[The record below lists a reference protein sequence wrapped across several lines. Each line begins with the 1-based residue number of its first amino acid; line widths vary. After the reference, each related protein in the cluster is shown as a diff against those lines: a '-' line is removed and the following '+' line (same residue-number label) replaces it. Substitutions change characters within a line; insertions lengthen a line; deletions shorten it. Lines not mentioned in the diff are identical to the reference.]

1 VRVVSFV
8 GRLRRNAITANAP
21 AARPSRSNHMRSH
34 QSAANDPSRSGDMLQ
49 MPDGDSADD
58 ESRSQ
63 YDNSSTQSG
72 ASDRLIKF
80 PLGRRPSRSE
90 ENTIRHRR

>member
-1 VRVVSFV
+1 M
-8 GRLRRNAITANAP
+8 
-21 AARPSRSNHMRSH
+21 RSN
-34 QSAANDPSRSGDMLQ
+34 QLANDPDR
-49 MPDGDSADD
+49 ADD
-58 ESRSQ
+58 PMQIADRGATAEETSSQ
-63 YDNSSTQSG
+63 YDNSSPQSG